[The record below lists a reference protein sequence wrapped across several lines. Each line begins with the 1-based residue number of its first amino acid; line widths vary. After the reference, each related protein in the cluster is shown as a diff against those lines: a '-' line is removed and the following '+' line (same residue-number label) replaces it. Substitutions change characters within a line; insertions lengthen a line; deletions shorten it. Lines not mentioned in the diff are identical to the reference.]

1 MTLYLNNFRIA
12 LPVAF
17 PATRRPT
24 RLPTLPF
31 FRAHLLGA
39 PRRLLGLAIK
49 QRGGRRPGGIA
60 GQTLGMGRR
69 ILLWQRGTQPGTVD
83 GDFWNIRVR

>member
-1 MTLYLNNFRIA
+1 MEAIYLNNFRIA

-31 FRAHLLGA
+31 LRAYLLGA
-39 PRRLLGLAIK
+39 PCRFLGTEVSDVY
-49 QRGGRRPGGIA
+49 R
-60 GQTLGMGRR
+60 
-69 ILLWQRGTQPGTVD
+69 
-83 GDFWNIRVR
+83 NIFDE

>member
-1 MTLYLNNFRIA
+1 MAKLIRYLNSFRMA

-31 FRAHLLGA
+31 LTALWA
-39 PRRLLGLAIK
+39 PISLARVYKRR
-49 QRGGRRPGGIA
+49 
-60 GQTLGMGRR
+60 
-69 ILLWQRGTQPGTVD
+69 
-83 GDFWNIRVR
+83 FY